1 MIKAVYTRCMNDDV
15 SVRVTKYEPR
25 IALIRKPG
33 LGFDDNACLDKRMLD
48 AIKLREL
55 VVRPSA
61 CRGNPPR
68 PREYRATHDVLTLL
82 MCLPIPWLRFKVAFE
97 LAHITCRKAALARAP
112 GGGAAGTEQA
122 AREARSP

>member
-25 IALIRKPG
+25 IALIRKPA

-61 CRGNPPR
+61 GGGNPPR
-68 PREYRATHDVLTLL
+68 PREYPATHDVLTLL
-82 MCLPIPWLRFKVAFE
+82 MCLPIPWLRFKVA
-97 LAHITCRKAALARAP
+97 LNSRT
-112 GGGAAGTEQA
+112 
-122 AREARSP
+122 